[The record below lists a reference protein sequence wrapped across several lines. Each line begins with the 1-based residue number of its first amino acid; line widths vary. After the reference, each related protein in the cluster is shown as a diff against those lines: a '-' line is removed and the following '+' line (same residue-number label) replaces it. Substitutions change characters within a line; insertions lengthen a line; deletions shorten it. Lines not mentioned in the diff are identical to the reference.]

1 MSPPSRPDDLLLTQ
15 LSERLG
21 RRLRVAGQQVATA
34 ESCTGGGIAEAITR
48 VPGSSAWFG
57 QGWVTYSN
65 TAKQGLLGVPAEVL
79 ATHGAVSEA
88 VVRAMAEGAR
98 ARAGADWAVAVSGIA
113 GPDGGTPDKPVG
125 LVWFAW
131 AGPVRT
137 HSEAVIFSGDR
148 AAVRAHSVSHSLEI
162 LIHEMSGGEPE
173 TPVP

>member
-1 MSPPSRPDDLLLTQ
+1 MSPPSRPDDFLLTQ
-15 LSERLG
+15 LSESLG
-21 RRLRVAGQQVATA
+21 RRLRAAGQQVATA
-34 ESCTGGGIAEAITR
+34 ESCSGGGIAEAITR

-65 TAKQGLLGVPAEVL
+65 AAKHTQLGVPQDLL
-79 ATHGAVSEA
+79 ALCGAVSEP
-88 VVRAMAEGAR
+88 VVRAMAEGAL
-98 ARAGADWAVAVSGIA
+98 ARSGADWAVAVSGIA

-131 AGPVRT
+131 AGPART
-137 HSEAVIFSGDR
+137 RSEAMVFSGDR